1 MKILFLAKID
11 YSGLTEGMSRAFRK
25 KNFST
30 QIFDTKRYRK
40 IDKYFKRDFSFQ
52 KFEKKLKEFCPDTI
66 FLIAPMFL
74 KREYFEIID
83 KFKEKNKLKVVGWVG
98 DSFKKEKE
106 NIEKLSLIDRL
117 YYTDTGFFDI
127 YSADNVEYLPLA
139 TDPKIFIEKGFIY
152 KNKYNCS
159 FVASRTPG
167 RASFLKELKCCVDVF
182 GPGWNNNGIQG
193 KAHNFKSTKLHIS
206 KVSNIY
212 ARSRMVLNLKN
223 ENNVINGLN
232 QRSFDPCAAGSLLLH
247 DYVAD
252 IDLNYE
258 VGKEILVFRSEEEFS
273 ELYKKCMID
282 SEFRR
287 KISEN
292 GRKRVASCHTF
303 TDRVEKVLSGL
314 G

>member
-1 MKILFLAKID
+1 
-11 YSGLTEGMSRAFRK
+11 MSRAFK
-25 KNFST
+25 QKNFST
-30 QIFDTKRYRK
+30 QIFDTKKYRK
-40 IDKYFKRDFSFQ
+40 IDKYFKRDFSIQ
-52 KFEKKLKEFCPDTI
+52 KFGKKLKEFSPDI
-66 FLIAPMFL
+66 VFLIAPMFL

-83 KFKEKNKLKVVGWVG
+83 NFKERNKLKVVGWVG

-106 NIEKLSLIDRL
+106 NIDKISLIDLL
-117 YYTDTGFFDI
+117 YYTDTGYFDI

-139 TDPKIFIEKGFIY
+139 TDPKIFIDKGFLY

-167 RASFLKELKCCVDVF
+167 RAGFLKDLKCCVDVF
-182 GPGWNNNGIQG
+182 GPGWNNNDIQG
-193 KAHNFKSTKLHIS
+193 ITHNVKKCKLDICQ
-206 KVSNIY
+206 VSNVY

-258 VGKEILVFRSEEEFS
+258 VGNEILVFRSKEEFS
-273 ELYKKCMID
+273 ELYQKCMID
-282 SEFRR
+282 AEFRK

-292 GRKRVASCHTF
+292 GRKRVTSCHTF
-303 TDRVEKVLSGL
+303 TNRVEKILMKL
-314 G
+314 R